1 MSLVAHACKER
12 LVPVGRL
19 DKETTGLLLFTNDGF
34 LAKKLSSSIDNQIES
49 ILDNLEEKSLW
60 QRFGL

>member
-1 MSLVAHACKER
+1 MLREKF
-12 LVPVGRL
+12 G
-19 DKETTGLLLFTNDGF
+19 DKVIIRKFEKQKGF

-49 ILDNLEEKSLW
+49 VLENLEEKSLW